1 MPIDPSHFR
10 RLERMY
16 ATAPTN
22 EYYGAELT
30 VADASAEVRVQI
42 REDFFHPF
50 AVHGSVYFKVLDDAA
65 YFAASSLV
73 TDVFLLTSSFTIY
86 MTRPITEGTMV
97 GTGTVVHRSSR
108 LFVAEAVLTDQDG
121 QQLGRGS
128 GTFMPSRMELGSAAG
143 YA

>member
-1 MPIDPSHFR
+1 MRIDPSHFR

-16 ATAPTN
+16 AAAPTN

-30 VADASAEVRVQI
+30 VADSSAEARVRVR
-42 REDFFHPF
+42 REFFHPF
-50 AVHGSVYFKVLDDAA
+50 AVHGSVYFKILDDAA

-97 GTGTVVHRSSR
+97 GTGTVVHRSKR

-121 QQLGRGS
+121 RQLGRGS
-128 GTFMPSRMELGSAAG
+128 GTFMRSRRELSSADG